1 MTRAV
6 KMSIL
11 ALYHRI
17 GSGKQGLPLIV
28 QSRMIWVTA
37 GIITAFTIAVF
48 FVRRRQTLPMTTH

>member
-11 ALYHRI
+11 ALYRRI

-37 GIITAFTIAVF
+37 GVITAFTFVIF
-48 FVRRRQTLPMTTH
+48 FVRRRYPLPCP